1 MASERGEGLVFQ
13 IQRGSMAVS
22 SSTHD
27 YGDAKE
33 DIDIEYG
40 GDDLVVGFNARYL
53 LDALSVMHED
63 DLLLELKDSATAGIL
78 RPTEGQGHLCLIMPM
93 KL

>member
-1 MASERGEGLVFQ
+1 MATERGEGLVFQ
-13 IQRGSMAVS
+13 IQRGSIAVS

-33 DIDIEYG
+33 DIDIDYA
-40 GDDLVVGFNARYL
+40 GDDLVIGFNGRYL
-53 LDALSVMHED
+53 LDALNVMGEGD
-63 DLLLELKDSATAGIL
+63 FLFELKDSATAGIL
-78 RPTEGQGHLCLIMPM
+78 RPTEGEGHLYLIMPM